1 MTIDT
6 VVFDLDDTLVAAG
19 RAYARALSVLAD
31 YHIDAGAFLAAHR
44 RWWASY
50 QRGEC
55 TIEELYQGRMRDA
68 GLTGA
73 AAVTAH
79 DRFVS
84 AASAVRWRTGARHL
98 LQSLR
103 ARQVKT
109 VILTNG
115 GSRSQRSML
124 ARLGADRL
132 VDAVLISEEIGQVKP
147 AAAAFH
153 AALTAVTG
161 RASAAVA
168 VGDDLHAD
176 VEGAL
181 SAGFSMAVWV
191 TADRRTA
198 PDHRIA
204 KVRRLDQ
211 VTVILGMANQ

>member
-1 MTIDT
+1 MRTET

-31 YHIDAGAFLAAHR
+31 YHIDTRTFLATHR

-68 GLTGA
+68 GLTGTV
-73 AAVTAH
+73 AVTAH
-79 DRFVS
+79 DRFVR
-84 AASAVRWRTGARHL
+84 AAATVRWRPGARHL

-103 ARQVKT
+103 ACQVKT

-115 GSRSQRSML
+115 GSRSQRDKL
-124 ARLGADRL
+124 ARLGADKL

-153 AALTAVTG
+153 AALNAVTG

-181 SAGFSMAVWV
+181 AAGFGMAVWV
-191 TADRRTA
+191 TTDRRTA
-198 PDHRIA
+198 PGHRIT

-211 VTVILGMANQ
+211 VTGILGMAYP

>member
-1 MTIDT
+1 MTIET

-19 RAYARALSVLAD
+19 RAYARALSVLVD
-31 YHIDAGAFLAAHR
+31 YHIDAGTFLAAHR

-73 AAVTAH
+73 MAATAH
-79 DRFVS
+79 DQFVR
-84 AASAVRWRTGARHL
+84 AAATVCWRPGAKPL
-98 LQSLR
+98 LQTLR
-103 ARQVKT
+103 SRQVKT

-115 GSRSQRSML
+115 GSRIQRAKL
-124 ARLGADRL
+124 AQLDADKL

-153 AALTAVTG
+153 AALNAVTG
-161 RASAAVA
+161 RATAAAA

-181 SAGFSMAVWV
+181 AADFGMAIWV
-191 TADRRTA
+191 TADRRTV
-198 PDHRIA
+198 PGHRIA

-211 VTVILGMANQ
+211 VTAILGMPNA